1 MAYWSL
7 FRPIKT
13 FGELKEQLGKQY
25 SGDALWQKVTEAA
38 KKNTNQNAVGC
49 FVAGTVVHTR
59 DGLRPIEQI
68 QVGDYV
74 LSRPE
79 SGNGETAYKRVVNT
93 FEFDGKETW
102 FVSWQD
108 VSLVR
113 RLRTDVTPEQ
123 YLEAH
128 GKSFVVITPNHPF
141 WVVSREEWIDNLYM
155 EHYRYW
161 PPYPERQWVW
171 ADRLVPGMTL
181 LLADGRVVTVSG
193 SYRVYRSD
201 KDLQGWINESGDGL
215 GVTINFANQQ
225 ARSHVGV
232 HDWSLYDAQLTDQR
246 SRPAGYIE
254 NPNDSFAD
262 DFPPD
267 EPAPHSWYLSK
278 VYNLEVEGY
287 HTYFVDK
294 LGIWVHNTHCG
305 KNESEILAENSKTYN
320 SRLAFHHYLR
330 TLPDDQLTGVRVV
343 RDASYDPDEPD
354 K

>member
-1 MAYWSL
+1 MILDKQIKGAVLGFISRSL
-7 FRPIKT
+7 FHPINS

-25 SGDALWQKVTEAA
+25 SGNALWQKVTEAA
-38 KKNTNQNAVGC
+38 KKNTVGC
-49 FVAGTVVHTR
+49 FVAGTLVHTR

-68 QVGDYV
+68 KVGDYV
-74 LSRPE
+74 LSKPE
-79 SGNGETAYKRVVNT
+79 DGNGETAYKRVVKT
-93 FEFDGKETW
+93 FEFEYKETW

-108 VSLVR
+108 VSLAR

-128 GKSFVVITPNHPF
+128 GQSFVVTTPKHPF
-141 WVVSREEWIDNLYM
+141 WVVSCEGLDDLFM

-161 PPYPERQWVW
+161 PPYPERQWVR

-181 LLADGRVVTVSG
+181 QLADGRVVTVSE
-193 SYRVYRSD
+193 SYRVYKTD
-201 KDLQGWINESGDGL
+201 KDLQGWINQSEDGL

-225 ARSHVGV
+225 ARPHVGV

-267 EPAPHSWYLSK
+267 EPAPHSWYWSK
-278 VYNLEVEGY
+278 VYNLEVEDY
-287 HTYFVDK
+287 HTYFVDN
-294 LGIWVHNTHCG
+294 LGIWVHNTNCG
-305 KNESEILAENSKTYN
+305 KGESEVLVENNKTYSRGNSKGLCCDLL
-320 SRLAFHHYLR
+320 SA
-330 TLPDDQLTGVRVV
+330 
-343 RDASYDPDEPD
+343 
-354 K
+354 